1 MKILKTFLLSSLLAF
16 LLAGQ
21 SSAEQ
26 KADSYL
32 LQGTIQVMPEVT
44 TKVSLSN
51 RDINRITCPNGLL
64 LKDAV
69 YSTEKGISLKI
80 EGSNAFVKYLI
91 VKDAMSGENKY
102 RSDPAE
108 LYIVCG
114 NNNQIFTLI
123 GTPGDIPA
131 QHIQLVSKEEAIK
144 KSLSLF
150 EGMPFERKVIMVIQK
165 VYTNDIPSAFTVKK
179 IDKSFSVFKDIGI
192 TLNRIVVAEGEG
204 MQIKEYILKLQE
216 SFKGKSVQLN
226 EKDFLLPELT
236 ENPVAITLESQTLKK
251 GRLTRLFIVDRTGNR
266 ENVNDFQTE

>member
-26 KADSYL
+26 KTDSYL
-32 LQGTIQVMPEVT
+32 SESIQVMPEVT

-80 EGSNAFVKYLI
+80 EGSNAFLKYLI

-123 GTPGDIPA
+123 GIPRDIPA

-150 EGMPFERKVIMVIQK
+150 EGMPFERKVIMIIQK

>member
-1 MKILKTFLLSSLLAF
+1 MKTLKTFLLSSLLAF
-16 LLAGQ
+16 LFVGQ
-21 SSAEQ
+21 SAGEQ

-32 LQGTIQVMPEVT
+32 LQAAIQVMPEIT
-44 TKVSLSN
+44 TKVPLSN
-51 RDINRITCPNGLL
+51 RDINRITCPNGLP

-91 VKDAMSGENKY
+91 IKDAISGENKY
-102 RSDPAE
+102 RSDPTE

-114 NNNQIFTLI
+114 NNNEIFTLI
-123 GTPGDIPA
+123 GMPKDIPA
-131 QHIQLVSKEEAIK
+131 QHIQLVSKGEAIK

-150 EGMPFERKVIMVIQK
+150 EGIPFEKKVIMVMQK
-165 VYTNDIPSAFTVKK
+165 IYANNIPSAFTVKK

-204 MQIKEYILKLQE
+204 MQVKEYILKLQE
-216 SFKGKSVQLN
+216 SFKEKSVQLK

-236 ENPVAITLESQTLKK
+236 ENPVAIALESQTLKK
-251 GRLTRLFIVDRTGNR
+251 GRLTRLFILDRTCSRG
-266 ENVNDFQTE
+266 NVNDF